1 MFDDDSFAFFL
12 IGVTMIVIITIL
24 VYFIPKEMK
33 RHDRAEEIATEMG
46 CELIG
51 SARDLNSVKF
61 IDCNGEVRIVRVK

>member
-1 MFDDDSFAFFL
+1 MFDDENFAFFL
-12 IGVTMIVIITIL
+12 IGVTMIAIIAIL

-33 RHDRAEEIATEMG
+33 RHDRAEKIATEMG

-61 IDCNGEVRIVRVK
+61 IYCNGEVKIIRVK